1 MTVSNTQAVA
11 VRFALT
17 VALFVVFSGVLL
29 PIDAAA
35 VINSATR
42 PSQSQITLNPSYP
55 APGDRVRANLK
66 QYSLDANQSLV
77 TWRLNGE
84 VVQQGYGELTYNF
97 IAGDVGTLIRIDVTM
112 EDVNGRTLSDSYQTW
127 VGDVAFVWEG
137 RTYTPIL
144 YPGRALQSP
153 GAQIALVA
161 LPNVV
166 DANGRRYEK
175 DELTYKWVGRSSGE
189 LRTGRGKHSILVTN
203 PNPFTTFR
211 VTLTVEDPGGNVR
224 AQRSVEIPVTEPA
237 VQLYEDS
244 PLLGVRYDS
253 ALGRTYRMYST
264 EAVITAEPYYMS
276 ASARDDEVLSYE
288 WDIERTLYDNP
299 GSIILRPEGTDAG
312 NATLNLSITNSEYWL
327 QRTGINSDIEFG
339 KRPMWSISDQT
350 TEAI

>member
-1 MTVSNTQAVA
+1 MN
-11 VRFALT
+11 
-17 VALFVVFSGVLL
+17 
-29 PIDAAA
+29 PPY
-35 VINSATR
+35 
-42 PSQSQITLNPSYP
+42 PS
-55 APGDRVRANLK
+55 PGDRVRVNLK
-66 QYSLDANQSLV
+66 QYALDANQSLV

-97 IAGDVGTLIRIDVTM
+97 VAGEVGTLIRFDVTM
-112 EDVNGRTLSDSYQTW
+112 EDVHGKTLSNSYQTW

-153 GAQIALVA
+153 GAEIALVA

-166 DANGRRYEK
+166 DANGRRYQK
-175 DELTYKWVGRSSGE
+175 DELTYSWVSRHGGSLIE
-189 LRTGRGKHSILVTN
+189 GRGKHSILVTN
-203 PNPFTTFR
+203 PNPFSTYT
-211 VTLTVEDPGGNVR
+211 VTLTVRDPGDNVR
-224 AQRSVEIPVTEPA
+224 ARRTVKIPVTEPA

-253 ALGRTYRMYST
+253 ALGRAYRMYST

-276 ASARDDEVLSYE
+276 ASARDDEVLTYE

-299 GSIILRPEGTDAG
+299 GSIILRPEGNQAG
-312 NATLNLSITNSEYWL
+312 EATLNLSITNSEYWL
-327 QRTGINSDIEFG
+327 QRTGINSNIEFG
-339 KRPMWSISDQT
+339 KRPVWSSTDQT